1 VKRKLH
7 YKAFISYKHDDESW
21 ARKIHR
27 YLETYSI
34 PRRLVGKQAQHGS
47 IPKTLGPIF
56 RDRDEMPSASDLS
69 KVVRD
74 ALEASEYLIVICS
87 PRAAASEWVNR
98 EVLTFK
104 RLGGADRILC
114 IIIDGEPGASE
125 IPGSESEECLCPA
138 LRFHVDGRGELSDER
153 AEPMA
158 ADARAGGDGYK
169 LARLKLVAGLIGV
182 GLDDLRQRE
191 VQRKFRRMSL
201 ITAASFAG
209 MVMTLMLAWVA
220 ETARDDA
227 ERRRE
232 QADDLIGFML
242 GDLHEKLS
250 EVGRLDALD
259 SVAEKAMA
267 YFAELEPNEL
277 TDEAL
282 ANRSEALLQLGQV
295 QMARG
300 ELEAARSPFEEALSA
315 TRELSTRAPENLD
328 RLFGL
333 GQAYFWVGYVY
344 WELGEL
350 DVANNGMHEYY
361 RVSKALYE
369 ADPDNVDYLTELG
382 SSYTNLAILNDRMD
396 KEGTALEYSENAVD
410 LIRNAF
416 ERDRGNNTRQL
427 ALADT
432 LSWSGSL
439 LKNNWQF
446 APASERFDEYLA
458 LAKEALTKNPK
469 DSQWQNHLMLSRR
482 FAGEIALIMGQSDA
496 ALEHFVSGA
505 QIAGQ
510 LVKFEPENNRWQ
522 IEHSLLVIAVAK
534 EVLRRGEIEDGRQT
548 ILSAKTK
555 VSSLLERH
563 PESFDWRAIDA
574 RLDLIW
580 AQLLYMRGNTA
591 QVNELVSQVI
601 ASARKL
607 IESEPEKKTTRILLA
622 NALIF
627 STIIQGYELAVQ
639 EKAAV
644 LEEAIRALSSD
655 LIDASQPTTLAAMV
669 RTYAQA
675 GDHVKAAELGSGLYG
690 SGYRHPDFIE
700 ALEQATIQP

>member
-34 PRRLVGKQAQHGS
+34 PRRLVGKKAQHGT

-69 KVVRD
+69 KVVAD

-87 PRAAASEWVNR
+87 PSAAVSHWVNE

-114 IIIDGEPGASE
+114 IIIDGEPGASD
-125 IPGSESEECLCPA
+125 IPGRESDECLCPA

-191 VQRKFRRMSL
+191 VQRRVRRMSL

-209 MVMTLMLAWVA
+209 MIMTLMLAWVA
-220 ETARDDA
+220 NTARDDA

-250 EVGRLDALD
+250 EVGRLDVLD
-259 SVAEKAMA
+259 SVAEKTLS

-282 ANRSEALLQLGQV
+282 ANRAEALLQLGQV

-300 ELEAARSPFEEALSA
+300 ELEAAQAPFEEALSA
-315 TRELSTRAPENLD
+315 TRELSTRDPENFD

-333 GQAYFWVGYVY
+333 GQAHFWVGYVH

-350 DVANNGMHEYY
+350 EAANDGMHEYY

-369 ADPDNVDYLTELG
+369 ANPGNVDYLMELG
-382 SSYTNLAILNDRMD
+382 HSYTNLAILNDRMD
-396 KEGTALEYSENAVD
+396 KEESALEYSENAVD
-410 LIRNAF
+410 LIRKAF
-416 ERDRGNNTRQL
+416 ELDSGNNTRQL

-439 LKNNWQF
+439 LKNTWQF
-446 APASERFDEYLA
+446 STASDRFNEYLTLAIEA
-458 LAKEALTKNPK
+458 LAEHPEDN
-469 DSQWQNHLMLSRR
+469 QWRHHLMLSRH
-482 FAGEIALIMGQSDA
+482 FAGKIALIMGQSDT

-505 QIAGQ
+505 QIADQ

-522 IEHSLLVIAVAK
+522 IEHALLLIAVAK
-534 EVLRRGEIEDGRQT
+534 EALRRGETENGRQT
-548 ILSAKTK
+548 ILSAKKK
-555 VSSLLERH
+555 VSSLLEQH

-574 RLDLIW
+574 RLDLIL
-580 AQLLYMRGNTA
+580 AQLLYQSGNSE
-591 QVNELVSQVI
+591 QVNELVSQVL
-601 ASARKL
+601 ATARNL
-607 IESEPEKKTTRILLA
+607 IESEPEKNITRMLLA
-622 NALIF
+622 NALVF
-627 STIIQGYELAVQ
+627 STTIPEHELAAQ

-644 LEEAIRALSSD
+644 LGEAIRALGSD
-655 LIDASQPTTLAAMV
+655 LIDASQPDIMAAMV
-669 RTYAQA
+669 RSYALA
-675 GDHVKAAELGSGLYG
+675 GEQVKAAELGRGLYRA
-690 SGYRHPDFIE
+690 GYRHPDFME
-700 ALEQATIQP
+700 ALEQAVIHP

>member
-1 VKRKLH
+1 
-7 YKAFISYKHDDESW
+7 
-21 ARKIHR
+21 
-27 YLETYSI
+27 
-34 PRRLVGKQAQHGS
+34 
-47 IPKTLGPIF
+47 
-56 RDRDEMPSASDLS
+56 MPSASDLS
-69 KVVRD
+69 KLVED

-87 PRAAASEWVNR
+87 PSAAESNWVNE

-125 IPGSESEECLCPA
+125 IPGRESEECLCPA

-191 VQRKFRRMSL
+191 VQRRVRRMSL
-201 ITAASFAG
+201 ITAASLAG
-209 MVMTLMLAWVA
+209 MVMTLMLAWIA

-250 EVGRLDALD
+250 EVGRLDVLD
-259 SVAEKAMA
+259 SVAEKAMS
-267 YFAELEPNEL
+267 YFAELAPNEL
-277 TDEAL
+277 TDEVL
-282 ANRSEALLQLGQV
+282 ANRAEALLQLGQV

-300 ELEAARSPFEEALSA
+300 ELEAAQAPFEEALSA
-315 TRELSTRAPENLD
+315 TRELSTRDPENLD

-333 GQAYFWVGYVY
+333 GQAYFWVGYVD

-350 DVANNGMHEYY
+350 DAANDGMHEYY

-369 ADPDNVDYLTELG
+369 ADPDNVDYLMELG
-382 SSYTNLAILNDRMD
+382 SSYTNLAILNDRLD
-396 KEGTALEYSENAVD
+396 KEDAALEYSDNAVD

-416 ERDRGNNTRQL
+416 ELDRGNNTYQL

-446 APASERFDEYLA
+446 TAASDRFDEYLT
-458 LAKEALTKNPK
+458 LAKEALAKHPK
-469 DSQWQNHLMLSRR
+469 DSQWQDHLMLSRR

-496 ALEHFVSGA
+496 ALEHFVLGA
-505 QIAGQ
+505 QIASQ
-510 LVKFEPENNRWQ
+510 LVKFEPKNNHWQ
-522 IEHSLLVIAVAK
+522 IEHTLLLIAVAK
-534 EVLRRGEIEDGRQT
+534 EALRRGEIEDGRQT

-555 VSSLLERH
+555 VSSLLEQH
-563 PESFDWRAIDA
+563 PENFDWRALDA
-574 RLDLIW
+574 RLDLIL
-580 AQLLYMRGNTA
+580 AQLLNASGNSEHI
-591 QVNELVSQVI
+591 NELTSQVI
-601 ASARKL
+601 ATARNL
-607 IESEPEKKTTRILLA
+607 VDSEPEKKTARILLA

-627 STIIQGYELAVQ
+627 STTIQGHELAAQ

-644 LEEAIRALSSD
+644 MGEAIRALSSD
-655 LIDASQPTTLAAMV
+655 LIDASQPAILVAMV

-675 GDHVKAAELGSGLYG
+675 GDQVKAAELGRGLYR
-690 SGYRHPDFIE
+690 SGYRRSDFME
-700 ALEQATIQP
+700 ALEQAAIHP